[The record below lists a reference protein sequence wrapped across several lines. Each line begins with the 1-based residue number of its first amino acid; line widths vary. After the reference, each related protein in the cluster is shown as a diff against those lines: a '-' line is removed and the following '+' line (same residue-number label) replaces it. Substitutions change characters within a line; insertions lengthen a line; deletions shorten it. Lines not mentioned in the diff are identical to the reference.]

1 MSLVMRFY
9 ISLIAL
15 TATVASFAQNYPSE
29 DWQIATAVL
38 AAPEHERENST
49 VMGYKSDGALAVLRK
64 GTNDLICLADDPAR
78 KGFSV
83 ACYHNGLESFMA
95 RGRELKKE
103 GKKTKEV
110 FQIREDEVKSGKLSM
125 PERAL
130 LNVMTGQVN
139 EETKEIENT
148 HLRWVFY
155 IPFATPE
162 STGLPL
168 AAVAPGAPWIMD
180 AGTHRAHIM
189 ITPPKNKAPKKKE

>member
-1 MSLVMRFY
+1 MRSYVF
-9 ISLIAL
+9 LIAL

-49 VMGYKSDGALAVLRK
+49 VMGFKSDGTLAVLRK

-83 ACYHNGLESFMA
+83 ACYHDSLEPFMA
-95 RGRELKKE
+95 RGRELKAD
-103 GKKTKEV
+103 GKKADEI
-110 FQIREDEVKSGKLSM
+110 FEIRENEAKSGALKM
-125 PERAL
+125 PKKAL

-155 IPFATPE
+155 IPFETAET
-162 STGLPL
+162 TGLPL
-168 AAVAPGAPWIMD
+168 APAAPGGPWIMNP
-180 AGTHRAHIM
+180 GTHRAHVM